1 MGDRPR
7 ALTVTITTRTM
18 LLASLVVFLA
28 VAAAS
33 VRDALLIV
41 FLGIFLG
48 LVFEAPTRLLMAKT
62 GLGRGLS
69 ATIVVLG
76 AVVLVVVLGFLLMKP
91 LLQSMQEFLVKL
103 PDTVQDLRNSD
114 ELSWLGDTTAG
125 TGTQDAA
132 QSVSDAIPSALSGLV
147 GLAGDLFSAGLAVF
161 TLTFVAL
168 FFITDAPNLQR
179 AVASIL
185 PPGESDRATSLWERS
200 SHLVSRWAIGAASI
214 AVIAGTVQG
223 GTAWIL
229 GSSYAFALGVI
240 AAFLDLIPNIGATIA
255 GFILT
260 VTLWAEE
267 GLTAAVIMLVV
278 VLVYQQIENSVLTP
292 TIQGKATNISGFFV
306 ISSVTIFG
314 ALLGVVGALIAVPL
328 TASIQIIVAEYTRD
342 RRERYAAERAAS
354 AAGDDPPL
362 PAT

>member
-18 LLASLVVFLA
+18 LLAALVVFLA

-33 VRDALLIV
+33 VRDALLLV
-41 FLGIFLG
+41 FLGIFIG
-48 LVFEAPTRLLMAKT
+48 LVFEAPTRLLAAKT
-62 GLGRGLS
+62 GLGRGLA

-76 AVVLVVVLGFLLMKP
+76 AVVLLVVLGFLLLKP
-91 LLQSMQEFLVKL
+91 LLESVQEFLVNL
-103 PDTVQDLRNSD
+103 PDTVSDLRDSD
-114 ELSWLGDTTAG
+114 ELGWLGDTTAG
-125 TGTQDAA
+125 TETQDASQRVA
-132 QSVSDAIPSALSGLV
+132 DAIPDAISGLV
-147 GLAGDLFSAGLAVF
+147 GLAGDLFSAGLAAF

-168 FFITDAPNLQR
+168 FFISDAPNLQR

-185 PPGESDRATSLWERS
+185 PPGESDRATTLWERS

-223 GTAWIL
+223 TTAWLL
-229 GSSYAFALGVI
+229 GSSYALALGVI

-260 VTLWAEE
+260 LTLLAEE
-267 GLTAAVIMLVV
+267 GTTAALIMLAV
-278 VLVYQQIENSVLTP
+278 VLVYQQVENSVLTP

-328 TASIQIIVAEYTRD
+328 TATIQIIIGEYTRD
-342 RRERYAAERAAS
+342 RRERYAAERAA
-354 AAGDDPPL
+354 AAASDDPSL